1 MENFKNKYMSTH
13 VCSKEFFSI
22 HSHKNLE
29 SHRLVGRQEVFQFL
43 YYFYHVWLSC
53 NIIRCGSLKCHKF
66 VTYAQGKKKTKN
78 FVEDEHSHFF
88 SPNFTTAT
96 NDGELELP
104 IETRTPSIA
113 NVHNV
118 GGKIPR
124 GVARRSLFFTRHQ

>member
-1 MENFKNKYMSTH
+1 MFKFIGLGSITGA
-13 VCSKEFFSI
+13 SKDFEAPI
-22 HSHKNLE
+22 APIAPLRRANV
-29 SHRLVGRQEVFQFL
+29 RL
-43 YYFYHVWLSC
+43 
-53 NIIRCGSLKCHKF
+53 
-66 VTYAQGKKKTKN
+66 
-78 FVEDEHSHFF
+78 
-88 SPNFTTAT
+88 FTTVT